1 MATSDSPF
9 INSTR
14 SWSPCNLY
22 TQSSVGKG
30 VKYNGVKEE
39 SCQFMCIYLL
49 CPVRSFFVFCFVLFC
64 FVFFQF
70 TNICPLMLRRLSVR
84 DDWGSETWHTIK
96 FIDGLEKRT
105 TSSVFVHV
113 AIASWRVSNTLIKCL
128 EKTTKA
134 MFVTSSQWTPSDKEG
149 ASESYVI
156 PKELLWC
163 ESLCTHVNTWYQN
176 AVLIQLKHFQNQF
189 EKRKYYK
196 NVFLI
201 TRTP

>member
-1 MATSDSPF
+1 MWPRLL
-9 INSTR
+9 IQQG
-14 SWSPCNLY
+14 PNLLV
-22 TQSSVGKG
+22 TFTHK
-30 VKYNGVKEE
+30 
-39 SCQFMCIYLL
+39 
-49 CPVRSFFVFCFVLFC
+49 VRSGKESNTMEWKKKVANLCVFICYVRFDRFSCFVLFC

-84 DDWGSETWHTIK
+84 DDWGSETCHTIK

-105 TSSVFVHV
+105 ISSVFVHV
-113 AIASWRVSNTLIKCL
+113 AITSWRVSNTLIKCH
-128 EKTTKA
+128 EKTTKV

>member
-1 MATSDSPF
+1 MEWKKKVANLCVF
-9 INSTR
+9 ICYVR
-14 SWSPCNLY
+14 FDRF
-22 TQSSVGKG
+22 
-30 VKYNGVKEE
+30 
-39 SCQFMCIYLL
+39 SC
-49 CPVRSFFVFCFVLFC
+49 FVLFCFVLFC

-84 DDWGSETWHTIK
+84 DDWGSETCHTIK

-113 AIASWRVSNTLIKCL
+113 AITSWRVSNTLIKCL

>member
-1 MATSDSPF
+1 MATNVSPF

-84 DDWGSETWHTIK
+84 DDWGSETCHTIK

-105 TSSVFVHV
+105 TSVFVHV
-113 AIASWRVSNTLIKCL
+113 AITSWRVSNTLIKCL
-128 EKTTKA
+128 EKTTKV

-149 ASESYVI
+149 VHCMMKKKIFKLTISFV
-156 PKELLWC
+156 LLCYHKGCKVQW
-163 ESLCTHVNTWYQN
+163 SSKRFK
-176 AVLIQLKHFQNQF
+176 VL
-189 EKRKYYK
+189 
-196 NVFLI
+196 
-201 TRTP
+201 

>member
-1 MATSDSPF
+1 MWPRLLIQQGPNLLATF
-9 INSTR
+9 TH
-14 SWSPCNLY
+14 
-22 TQSSVGKG
+22 K
-30 VKYNGVKEE
+30 
-39 SCQFMCIYLL
+39 
-49 CPVRSFFVFCFVLFC
+49 VRSGKESNTMEWKKKVANLCVFICYVRFDRFSCFVLFC

-84 DDWGSETWHTIK
+84 DDWGSETCHTIK

-113 AIASWRVSNTLIKCL
+113 AITSWRVSNTLIKCL

-189 EKRKYYK
+189 AKESTIKM
-196 NVFLI
+196 FS
-201 TRTP
+201 

>member
-1 MATSDSPF
+1 M
-9 INSTR
+9 
-14 SWSPCNLY
+14 
-22 TQSSVGKG
+22 
-30 VKYNGVKEE
+30 
-39 SCQFMCIYLL
+39 YL
-49 CPVRSFFVFCFVLFC
+49 FVMSGSIVFRVLFC
-64 FVFFQF
+64 FVLS
-70 TNICPLMLRRLSVR
+70 LMLRRLSVR
-84 DDWGSETWHTIK
+84 DDWGSETCHTIK

-113 AIASWRVSNTLIKCL
+113 AITSCNTLIKCL

>member
-1 MATSDSPF
+1 MWPRLLIQQGPNLLATF
-9 INSTR
+9 TH
-14 SWSPCNLY
+14 
-22 TQSSVGKG
+22 K
-30 VKYNGVKEE
+30 
-39 SCQFMCIYLL
+39 
-49 CPVRSFFVFCFVLFC
+49 VRSGKESNTMEWKKKVANLCVFICYVRFDRFSCFVLFC

-84 DDWGSETWHTIK
+84 DDWGSETCHTIK

-105 TSSVFVHV
+105 TSVFVHV
-113 AIASWRVSNTLIKCL
+113 AITSWRVSNTLIKCL
-128 EKTTKA
+128 EKTTKV
-134 MFVTSSQWTPSDKEG
+134 MFGTSSQWTPSDEEG

>member
-1 MATSDSPF
+1 MYP
-9 INSTR
+9 R
-14 SWSPCNLY
+14 
-22 TQSSVGKG
+22 
-30 VKYNGVKEE
+30 
-39 SCQFMCIYLL
+39 LL
-49 CPVRSFFVFCFVLFC
+49 IQQGPDLLVTFTHKVRSGKESNAMEWKKKVANLCVFICYVRFDRFSCFVLFC

-84 DDWGSETWHTIK
+84 DDWGSETCHTIK

-113 AIASWRVSNTLIKCL
+113 AITSWRVSNTLIKCL